1 MDVTTQEIWQ
11 AARRLVRTPLFTLTA
26 ALTLAL
32 AIAANASIFTV
43 VNRVVVN
50 PLPYPQSDRLI
61 ALDYGIPAQKVA
73 SGMNSMAWQ
82 LYFHLADH
90 ARTLEHVAVY
100 NSGGGTLTGGGIPER
115 LQITLATPSLVSV
128 LGVQPALGR
137 WFIEPEGVTGAAPVA
152 VLSHGL
158 WVRRFGGDRSI
169 VGRSIIFDGVP
180 TEVVG
185 VMPATFSFP
194 DSRTD
199 MWTAGAVHT
208 SQCVVSLHARRRGTT
223 AKRRDHRERTHGNH
237 IAHRGPVAHRTQPAR
252 ADLDSHPAAGIA
264 GRTNCASTLDAD
276 GGGRPRLAGRVRK
289 RRQPVPGPLRD
300 EAA

>member
-82 LYFHLADH
+82 LYFQLADH
-90 ARTLEHVAVY
+90 ARTLESVAVY

-115 LQITLATPSLVSV
+115 LQIIRATPSLVSV

-137 WFIEPEGVTGAAPVA
+137 
-152 VLSHGL
+152 
-158 WVRRFGGDRSI
+158 
-169 VGRSIIFDGVP
+169 
-180 TEVVG
+180 
-185 VMPATFSFP
+185 
-194 DSRTD
+194 
-199 MWTAGAVHT
+199 
-208 SQCVVSLHARRRGTT
+208 
-223 AKRRDHRERTHGNH
+223 
-237 IAHRGPVAHRTQPAR
+237 
-252 ADLDSHPAAGIA
+252 
-264 GRTNCASTLDAD
+264 
-276 GGGRPRLAGRVRK
+276 
-289 RRQPVPGPLRD
+289 
-300 EAA
+300 